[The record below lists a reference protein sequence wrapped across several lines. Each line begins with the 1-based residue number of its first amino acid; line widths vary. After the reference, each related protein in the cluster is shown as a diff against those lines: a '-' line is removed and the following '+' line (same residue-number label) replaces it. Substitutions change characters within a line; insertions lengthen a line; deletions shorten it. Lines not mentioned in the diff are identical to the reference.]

1 MSVNLFGAPSSLKSA
16 STDTGSV
23 AEMSEP
29 KRSATRKGMGI
40 PKNPKRKQSP
50 VPIMSAE
57 TKSETTERRLIDQR
71 LFIISLNLML

>member
-40 PKNPKRKQSP
+40 PKNPKRK
-50 VPIMSAE
+50 
-57 TKSETTERRLIDQR
+57 
-71 LFIISLNLML
+71 